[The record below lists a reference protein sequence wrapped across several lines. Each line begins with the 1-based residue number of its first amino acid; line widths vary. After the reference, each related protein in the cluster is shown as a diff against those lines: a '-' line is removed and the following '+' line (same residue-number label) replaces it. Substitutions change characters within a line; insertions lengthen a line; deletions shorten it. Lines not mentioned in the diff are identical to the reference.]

1 MASNGEPSSNPAPF
15 DEEEARVGDTPKR
28 PDSKETHDVASDA
41 PSETQTTTKTAYE
54 SRRFATWTLGEPFS
68 DQAKVSAALDRLV
81 RPSEGRQAIQRLY
94 QGPFFLE
101 SDTCPLPL
109 MDPRRGPFDESDETE
124 EETRIAV
131 ATTTTTTETDVRGL
145 QELQLNDVVEDA
157 SPLKTATDE
166 ESIEEISDRLLQ
178 ERDVEEDA
186 VRIDQHLSKR
196 KRKEFVSRERC
207 NFVKHN
213 LKNKRRKMRNKPRA
227 TKKSRATAP
236 PPPPKPVGQESIC

>member
-1 MASNGEPSSNPAPF
+1 MASNGEPSSNPAPLV
-15 DEEEARVGDTPKR
+15 EEKTRVGDTLKL
-28 PDSKETHDVASDA
+28 PDSKETDDVAIDA
-41 PSETQTTTKTAYE
+41 LSETQTATETAWE
-54 SRRFATWTLGEPFS
+54 DRRFAVWTLGEPFG

-81 RPSEGRQAIQRLY
+81 RPSEGRREIQRFC

-124 EETRIAV
+124 EETRIA
-131 ATTTTTTETDVRGL
+131 ATTETDVRGL

-157 SPLKTATDE
+157 SPLKSTTDE

-236 PPPPKPVGQESIC
+236 PLPKPVGQESIC